1 MIGHLVSVDVKH
13 HVYLSAIRGWPAGGS
28 KFFVLCCDRY
38 VVVLWCSVVIVNK
51 SCLS

>member
-28 KFFVLCCDRY
+28 KFYVLCCD
-38 VVVLWCSVVIVNK
+38 SVVCCGIVVFRCN
-51 SCLS
+51 S